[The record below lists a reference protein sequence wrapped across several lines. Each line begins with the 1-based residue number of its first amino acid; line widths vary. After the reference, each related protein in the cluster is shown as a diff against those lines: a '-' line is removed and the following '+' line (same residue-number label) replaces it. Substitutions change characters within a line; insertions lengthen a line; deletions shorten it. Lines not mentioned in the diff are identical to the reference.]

1 MVFYRNLNLSYVIHV
16 GGFSFG
22 LYYFAKRNE
31 TKRDQVKYNKTKG
44 IMLIYF
50 FNKVKINFTRIL
62 E

>member
-1 MVFYRNLNLSYVIHV
+1 MVFYRNLNLSYVIQV

-44 IMLIYF
+44 IMLMYF
-50 FNKVKINFTRIL
+50 F
-62 E
+62 

>member
-50 FNKVKINFTRIL
+50 FL
-62 E
+62 